1 MLSIIEFWTVTLDPS
16 RIPIP
21 MPKPHVFGGV
31 PLYWLRV
38 ATFFT
43 VPEDADP
50 YTIPMT
56 KMFPELL
63 PQGTLF
69 PALSTPRLLML
80 TVVRLITATCA
91 ARLPKPSAATKP
103 PGACQA
109 AEAKRRD
116 QATRRRR
123 DHRRARVV
131 GVQPR

>member
-21 MPKPHVFGGV
+21 MPKPQVFGGV

-43 VPEDADP
+43 VPEEAAA

-69 PALSTPRLLML
+69 PALSTPRLLMF

-91 ARLPKPSAATKP
+91 ARLPKPSAATRP
-103 PGACQA
+103 PGG
-109 AEAKRRD
+109 
-116 QATRRRR
+116 
-123 DHRRARVV
+123 VV
-131 GVQPR
+131 ITGALELLAFNPESVSGFEIVICSG